1 LIVTAAIGAVFNS
14 SILDLLKAF
23 ATPITTLLIAL
34 FVTGEL
40 EKQKCKDTE
49 EQNRQEALKNYLTQ
63 MTSLL
68 VDKELSK
75 QSHDKPIVIAA
86 RALTLSLMSELDEKR
101 NRQLIEF
108 LSNAELIQN
117 SVDNTSPNLLRG
129 TNLSECMLENCNFS
143 SADIRYCN
151 FSRADL
157 RGCDFSSTDL
167 RGCDFSGAKLN
178 KANFRFANLEY
189 AKFTDA
195 NLSEAILDNI
205 ICNSQTDFKNVILL
219 NAQLSYISELPN
231 LKGASIDQANLAYI
245 KISDTDLT
253 AKDLIAKDLSATDS
267 SFVQVTFENV
277 VLSKSNFSFTRME
290 KVQFINNTIL
300 EYSNIS
306 NSSLYEVIFV
316 GAKLNNADFTD
327 SSFDK
332 VDFSNANLNNANFRN
347 ANFIQFVNLK
357 NANLEYANLENVDL
371 SSAILDRTIL
381 KKSNL
386 SGANLNNI
394 NLESAELIGT
404 TYTKNHP
411 QIPDT
416 IFPDNFDP
424 QAAEMKRRHD
434 Y

>member
-1 LIVTAAIGAVFNS
+1 MKEKKAFESLVLIAIILIVTATIGAVFNS

-23 ATPITTLLIAL
+23 ATPITTLLIAF

-40 EKQKCKDTE
+40 EKQKRKDTE
-49 EQNRQEALKNYLTQ
+49 ERNRQEALKNYLTQ

-75 QSHDKPIVIAA
+75 QSYDKPIVIAA

-108 LSNAELIQN
+108 LSNAELIQHN
-117 SVDNTSPNLLRG
+117 SDNTSPSLLQG
-129 TNLSECMLENCNFS
+129 TDLSESMLENCNFS
-143 SADIRYCN
+143 GANLRYCN
-151 FSRADL
+151 
-157 RGCDFSSTDL
+157 
-167 RGCDFSGAKLN
+167 FSGAKLN
-178 KANFRFANLEY
+178 KTNFRCANLEY
-189 AKFTDA
+189 TKFTDS
-195 NLSEAILDNI
+195 NLSEAILDNVT
-205 ICNSQTDFKNVILL
+205 CNSQTDFKNAILH
-219 NAQLSYISELPN
+219 NAQLSQISELSNSN
-231 LKGASIDQANLAYI
+231 LEGASLDQAKLACI

-253 AKDLIAKDLSATDS
+253 AINLTHKSLNY
-267 SFVQVTFENV
+267 VTLENV
-277 VLSKSNFSFTRME
+277 VLTKSDFSFTRME
-290 KVQFINNTIL
+290 KVQFLNNTML
-300 EYSNIS
+300 EFSNIS
-306 NSSLYEVIFV
+306 NSFLYQVVFV

-357 NANLEYANLENVDL
+357 NANLEYANLENVNL

-386 SGANLNNI
+386 SGANLNNT
-394 NLESAELIGT
+394 NLESAELIGAI
-404 TYTKNHP
+404 YTKNHP

-424 QAAEMKRRHD
+424 QAAEMKRQHD